1 MKEEAVTDALLRQF
15 LLGTVEDEER
25 QRIESLFLT
34 DPGTK
39 ERLFAAEQ
47 ELIDE
52 YVEDC
57 LSAEDRERFL
67 SQYADTPAQRRKLR
81 IAKSIKEWAANQPKT
96 APVVPEPAIP
106 IWGRLFDWLRVKF
119 SLVIPIAVTAAIVI
133 VIAVVWMNSRRSERQ
148 RQHFAIEQ
156 ELAQLNTPSSFSGVP
171 PATPPLTLKPGSIRS
186 ADSQPELTIRRDSP
200 FSEVRLLWMPQEDYP
215 TYKAAVRLP
224 GDDQSYT
231 IPNLK
236 PENDGGK
243 VIPVRLPTHMLKRG
257 TYQIELSGVSAGGST
272 SPAEIYSFTVSE

>member
-34 DPGTK
+34 DPGTR

-67 SQYADTPAQRRKLR
+67 SQYADTPAQQRKLR
-81 IAKSIKEWAANQPKT
+81 IAKSIKEWATNQPRT
-96 APVVPEPAIP
+96 APLSPEPAIP
-106 IWGRLFDWLRVKF
+106 AWGRLFDWLRVKF
-119 SLVIPIAVTAAIVI
+119 SLVIPVAVTVVI
-133 VIAVVWMNSRRSERQ
+133 ALVIAVVWMNSRRSDRQ
-148 RQHFAIEQ
+148 RRHFAVEQ
-156 ELAQLNTPSSFSGVP
+156 ELVQLNTPSSFYGVP
-171 PATPPLTLKPGSIRS
+171 PSTPPLILKPGSVRS
-186 ADSQPELTIRRDSP
+186 VESQSELTVRRDSP
-200 FSEVRLLWMPQEDYP
+200 FSEVGLLWMPKEDYP
-215 TYKAAVRLP
+215 TYKAVLRLP

-236 PENDGGK
+236 AENEGGK
-243 VIPVRLPTHMLKRG
+243 VVRVRLPTHMLTRG
-257 TYQIELSGVSAGGST
+257 TYRIELSGVSASGTIST
-272 SPAEIYSFTVSE
+272 AEIYSFTVSE